1 MNYMDQI
8 LNQYYADGAKKLHA
22 IVDKILLKFGGIYQ
36 KDYDDFYSIANE
48 VCAEIAY
55 YKRFDESKGDFGGY
69 VYKAIYCAIQD
80 EISKR
85 NCQKRQADKDA
96 VSIYAPIGDDDGT
109 LMDVISSDYSIEN
122 ELIESGVVKD
132 EKVEEYLNSL
142 SNLTRKVVEMKMNGE
157 KVEYIKEQ
165 LNLSNKAYE
174 KCMKEAK
181 MNENISMFT
190 KNVNDGN
197 YFKTE
202 VSDMSV
208 DEVIMD
214 IESADSYRM
223 DKYTVYSLLDAIKE
237 GEINKKYILQRK
249 QFQWTAK
256 QVNKFLSRILN
267 NQPIPEIVICEQRI
281 KDLLIKWLIDG
292 LQRLGYL
299 EAFKENRLVIGK
311 AGAEYTSIKY
321 REYLKDEDGNRI
333 IDEDGVPKYEVK
345 VFDIVGKKYSDLPDF
360 LKKRFNNFN
369 INVTTF
375 FNCTPEQ
382 IAYHIR
388 NYNNHVAMS
397 KTQYG
402 VTNLDEDVARN
413 IKSIS
418 DKHSFFKNCGNFT
431 DANIS
436 KGVIDRV
443 VVESVMAIHYI
454 DHWKKS
460 ADEAFEYVNENAM
473 DEDFEIIKG
482 YLDELEDVIEKD
494 KKSVFNATNTFIW
507 LAAYDKLVKQNI
519 TSEQFGQFV
528 KVFENGLSE
537 KEINGTSYATLNKK
551 RNTKDKSLIVEK
563 INKIVELMLDYLH
576 INKEETIEEY
586 EVKDDRIA
594 KFISDFVKS
603 KYAKAF
609 KLTYKDCKRIALT
622 YLANIDILEEA
633 SDDVSIINAINE
645 KGKNL
650 SDDVIEDTLLAL
662 DVLCDLSDEVD
673 CKSNV
678 FAIENIPVLLTAVDA
693 IIKDELDD
701 IATEWFIRFVK
712 EFKADA
718 FGKSYK
724 EKCFEIL
731 YNLNQF
737 CELSKKE
744 SA

>member
-1 MNYMDQI
+1 MEQI

-48 VCAEIAY
+48 VCAEIAH

-69 VYKAIYCAIQD
+69 IYKAIYCAIQD

-202 VSDMSV
+202 VSDMGV

-482 YLDELEDVIEKD
+482 YLDELEYVIEKD

-528 KVFENGLSE
+528 KAFENGLSE

-609 KLTYKDCKRIALT
+609 KLTHKDCKRIALT
-622 YLANIDILEEA
+622 YLSNIDNLEEA
-633 SDDVSIINAINE
+633 SDDASIINAINE
-645 KGKNL
+645 KGENL
-650 SDDVIEDTLLAL
+650 SDDVMEDTLLAL

-673 CKSNV
+673 CKSQV
-678 FAIENIPVLLTAVDA
+678 FAIENTPVLLTAVDT

-701 IATEWFIRFVK
+701 VATEWFIRFV
-712 EFKADA
+712 EGFKKDT

-724 EKCFEIL
+724 EKCLAIL